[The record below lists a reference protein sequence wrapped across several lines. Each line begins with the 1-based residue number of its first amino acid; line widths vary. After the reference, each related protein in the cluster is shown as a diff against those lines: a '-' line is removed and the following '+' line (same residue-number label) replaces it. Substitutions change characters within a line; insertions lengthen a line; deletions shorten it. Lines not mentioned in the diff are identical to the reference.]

1 MSNKEQEIRAFQ
13 EGVLLKV
20 FLFILIVFMSYV
32 LFVEITKI
40 NSLDKNIE
48 YTNAVIV
55 GFSTGVRGSRW
66 IDYKFFINDK
76 EYHDNG
82 RHYPKSDTLSI
93 GDTIAVVYD
102 RTNPDNSR
110 TYRDYKQG
118 MEW

>member
-13 EGVLLKV
+13 EGVLVKV
-20 FLFILIVFMSYV
+20 FLFVLIAFIIYAAY
-32 LFVEITKI
+32 EIGTKMY
-40 NSLDKNIE
+40 SLNENIE

-55 GFSTGVRGSRW
+55 DFPAGVRARRY
-66 IDYKFFINDK
+66 IEYKFFVNNK
-76 EYHDNG
+76 EYHDSG
-82 RHYPKSDTLSI
+82 KYYPKSDTLSI